1 MKLWTKLFALAVGFG
16 FTSGF
21 ASADP
26 WVLGSGSGSTAYLG
40 YSTTFAGTPVI
51 QPDGVNN
58 TIGAGCN
65 SQQCTTYSV
74 GPGTVWAPTMP
85 GSNWVSYDPF
95 SAPATPGYTPDA
107 NGFYTYKTT
116 FNTYGGFYNGMLTVA
131 TDDTV
136 SVFLNGNLLLA
147 EGSIG
152 GDSYCADAVPNCRSG
167 GSATVYFDSLTPGF
181 LSGSVNTLLFVVDQS
196 GSSYQGLDYI
206 GVVQTPEPSTLFLLG
221 TGLLGSAGALFHKMR
236 TVA

>member
-1 MKLWTKLFALAVGFG
+1 MKHWSNLFALAAVVL
-16 FTSGF
+16 TSGF

-40 YSTTFAGTPVI
+40 YSTTLTGTPVI

-65 SQQCTTYSV
+65 SLQCTTYSV
-74 GPGTVWAPTMP
+74 GAGTVWAPALP
-85 GSNWVSYDPF
+85 GSNWVSYDPS
-95 SAPATPGYTPDA
+95 SAPATPGSPADA

-116 FNTYGGFYNGMLTVA
+116 FNTTGGFYYGMLTVA
-131 TDDTV
+131 ADDTV
-136 SVFLNGNLLLA
+136 AVFLNGSLLLA
-147 EGSIG
+147 EGDIG
-152 GDSYCADAVPNCRSG
+152 SDSYCADVAPNCRPG

-181 LSGSVNTLLFVVDQS
+181 DSDAVNTLLFVVEQS
-196 GSSYQGLDYI
+196 GSSYQGLDYV

-221 TGLLGSAGALFHKMR
+221 TGLLGSAGALFRRMR
-236 TVA
+236 TV